1 MEVASVKVVIV
12 DDEKKLCQLI
22 QYLVDWEKLDLT
34 VAGVAYNGIDALKLI
49 EKEQPDIVITDI
61 KMPGCDGLEL
71 IERVQARKYDVH
83 FIIISGYQDFEYA
96 RKAIRYGVRDYLS
109 KPIQEDELEEVL
121 RKVTA
126 ERTELKEQEQSVAL
140 LKNKVAQQSF
150 RIKRTF
156 LKDLINQELKNFLQK
171 DLDDINERYHCG
183 FCPGNFQILYIKP
196 DLPDME
202 EYDLVYQQLLGK
214 IGELCKKELQE
225 PCMELIA
232 CEDDLGTCVLLN
244 YPEGEMKDFRWRLK
258 HIRSNSSGLTEIS
271 PDIHV
276 TVGIG
281 RPVKDLVY
289 IEQSY
294 LDARSAVLNRI
305 FLGTDKIIG
314 VDEQAMEGAVFD
326 PGEIIDNGFRNQFRE
341 RTDMYDAE
349 GISRMM
355 LQIKDRCASTPW
367 MDGNKIF
374 LTVKELVDMFLL
386 EMKKGRAFTQ
396 EDEMRENFQKEF
408 YRCTTVDG
416 VFERTFCLMKKYMEA
431 ELEASRQIEI
441 KPVKLVKSYIQDHF
455 SEPVKL
461 EELAE
466 MVGFNSAYFSSMFKK
481 ETGQTLTE
489 YILEVR
495 IEQAKVLLKQKDI
508 KINHI
513 PEMIGMG
520 DAKYFSRQFKKV
532 SGLTPSQYRKF
543 FG

>member
-1 MEVASVKVVIV
+1 MKVLIV

-22 QYLVDWEKLDLT
+22 QYLVDWEKLGLT
-34 VAGVAYNGIDALKLI
+34 VAGVAYNGIDALQMI
-49 EKEQPDIVITDI
+49 ETNRPDIVITDI

-71 IERVQARKYDVH
+71 IERVQARKIDVH

-121 RKVTA
+121 EKVIA
-126 ERTELKEQEQSVAL
+126 ERTQTAEQEKNVAL
-140 LKNKVAQQSF
+140 LKDKVAQQSF
-150 RIKRTF
+150 QIKKTF
-156 LKDLINQELKNFLQK
+156 LKALINQEMKNFLQNN
-171 DLDDINERYHCG
+171 LEEINERYHCA
-183 FCPGNFQILYIKP
+183 FCQGNYQVLYVKP

-202 EYDLVYQQLLGK
+202 EYDLLYRQVTEK
-214 IGELCKKELQE
+214 ISEICKKELQDQ
-225 PCMELIA
+225 CYELIT
-232 CEDDLGTCVLLN
+232 CEDDLGTCLLLN
-244 YPEGEMKDFRWRLK
+244 YPDGVFTDFRWRLK
-258 HIRSNSSGLTEIS
+258 HIRSHSSSFPEIS
-271 PDIHV
+271 QDIHV
-276 TVGIG
+276 TIGIG

-305 FLGTDKIIG
+305 CLGVDKIIG
-314 VDEQAMEGAVFD
+314 VNEEATEKNAFEA
-326 PGEIIDNGFRNQFRE
+326 GEIIDNNLRNQFRE
-341 RTDMYDAE
+341 RIDMYDSE
-349 GISRMM
+349 GLSLLMEKICTIC
-355 LQIKDRCASTPW
+355 LETPQ

-374 LTVKELVDMFLL
+374 LTAKELFDLFLL
-386 EMKKGRAFTQ
+386 ELKKSKFSTR
-396 EDEMRENFQKEF
+396 EDEMRDAFQKVF
-408 YRCTTVDG
+408 YRCTTVKD
-416 VFERTFCLMKKYMEA
+416 VFSGTCNLMRKYMEA
-431 ELEASRQIEI
+431 EWEASRQVEI
-441 KPVKLVKSYIQDHF
+441 KPVKLVKSYIQDHYA
-455 SEPVKL
+455 ETIKL

-495 IEQAKVLLKQKDI
+495 MEQARELLKQKDI

-513 PEMIGMG
+513 PEMIGIG
-520 DAKYFSRQFKKV
+520 DAKYFSKQFKKV

>member
-1 MEVASVKVVIV
+1 MKVIIV

-22 QYLVDWEKLDLT
+22 QYLINWEKLNLT

-49 EKEQPDIVITDI
+49 EETRPDIVITDI

-83 FIIISGYQDFEYA
+83 FIIISGYEDFEYA

-121 RKVTA
+121 QRVIA
-126 ERTELKEQEQSVAL
+126 ERTEQEEKEKNVAL
-140 LKNKVAQQSF
+140 LKNKVAQQSS

-171 DLDDINERYHCG
+171 DLDEINERFHCN
-183 FCPGNFQILYIKP
+183 FQPGNFQILYVKP
-196 DLPDME
+196 DLPEVE
-202 EYDLVYQQLLGK
+202 EYELVYQQLMEK
-214 IGELCKKELQE
+214 ISELCRKELQE
-225 PCMELIA
+225 QCLELIT
-232 CEDDLGTCVLLN
+232 CEDDLGVCVLLN
-244 YPEGEMKDFRWRLK
+244 YPEGELKDFRWRLK
-258 HIRSNSSGLTEIS
+258 HIRSNSAGLREIS
-271 PDIHV
+271 QDIHV

-281 RPVKDLVY
+281 RPVQDLTY

-294 LDARSAVLNRI
+294 VDARSAVLNRI
-305 FLGTDKIIG
+305 CLGTDKIIG
-314 VDEQAMEGAVFD
+314 VNEQVTEGTAFD
-326 PGEIIDNGFRNQFRE
+326 AGQVIDSSFRNQFRE
-341 RTDMYDAE
+341 RTDMYDSA
-349 GISRMM
+349 GIGQMM
-355 LQIKDRCASTPW
+355 VGIKERCMEVPQ
-367 MDGNKIF
+367 MDGNKMF

-386 EMKKGRAFTQ
+386 EMKKGRAFS
-396 EDEMRENFQKEF
+396 REEEIREKFQKEF
-408 YRCTTVDG
+408 YRCTTVEE
-416 VFERTFCLMKKYMEA
+416 VFLRTFRLMEKYMEA
-431 ELEASRQIEI
+431 ELEASRQVEI

-455 SEPVKL
+455 SEPIKL

-466 MVGFNSAYFSSMFKK
+466 MVGFNSAYFSTMFRK

-495 IEQAKVLLKQKDI
+495 MEQAKELLKQKDI

-520 DAKYFSRQFKKV
+520 DAKYFSKQFKKV